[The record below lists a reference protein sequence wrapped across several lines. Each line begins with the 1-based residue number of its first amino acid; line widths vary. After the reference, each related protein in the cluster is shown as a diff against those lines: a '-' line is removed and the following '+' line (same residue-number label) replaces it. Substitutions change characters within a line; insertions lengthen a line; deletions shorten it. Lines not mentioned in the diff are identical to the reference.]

1 MNISELSIRRPV
13 LSTVLTIIILLFGL
27 IGYNCLGVREY
38 PSVDNPI
45 ISVSCSYPGA
55 NADVI
60 ENQITEPLEQNIN
73 GIPGIRSLSS
83 VSQQGQSRITVEFE
97 LSVDLETAANDVR
110 DKVSR
115 AQRYLPRDCDPPTVS
130 KADADATPILMVA
143 LQSDKRSLLELN
155 EIADLTVNDLRRKR
169 CLHLGRETILH
180 AFMARPHQDV
190 RLRDHSHRCEECGR
204 QRERGTPFR

>member
-13 LSTVLTIIILLFGL
+13 LSTVLTLIILLFGF
-27 IGYNCLGVREY
+27 IGYNYLGVREY

-83 VSQQGQSRITVEFE
+83 VSQQGSSPLTW
-97 LSVDLETAANDVR
+97 
-110 DKVSR
+110 K
-115 AQRYLPRDCDPPTVS
+115 PPPTTYVI
-130 KADADATPILMVA
+130 KCRVHNAICLVTVTRLPYQKPMRTPPL
-143 LQSDKRSLLELN
+143 S
-155 EIADLTVNDLRRKR
+155 
-169 CLHLGRETILH
+169 
-180 AFMARPHQDV
+180 
-190 RLRDHSHRCEECGR
+190 
-204 QRERGTPFR
+204 

>member
-27 IGYNCLGVREY
+27 IGYNYLGVREY

-83 VSQQGQSRITVEFE
+83 VSQQGQS
-97 LSVDLETAANDVR
+97 LSL
-110 DKVSR
+110 
-115 AQRYLPRDCDPPTVS
+115 
-130 KADADATPILMVA
+130 IH
-143 LQSDKRSLLELN
+143 
-155 EIADLTVNDLRRKR
+155 I
-169 CLHLGRETILH
+169 
-180 AFMARPHQDV
+180 
-190 RLRDHSHRCEECGR
+190 
-204 QRERGTPFR
+204 